1 VAWARPI
8 LIGTPFLG
16 KSISIL
22 KDTCQ
27 RADSHSVHW
36 TLSQL
41 SPYASSLSFWRKL
54 SVFNSLIRISI
65 ALQCGIRIAPSGL
78 RKENLLEGNHMRR
91 LLPCLSTIILVVLPL
106 ITDVASASDQTKDDD
121 RLRNCGTVLK
131 EILDVPDNIPQD
143 LLDKADC
150 VVVFPSVLKAAF
162 IVGGSYGRGAMSC
175 RRGEDF
181 RGPWGAPTMMALEGG
196 SFGFQ
201 IGGQATDFVLLVMNE
216 SGARGILAS
225 KVKLGGDASVAAG
238 PVGRDASADTDA
250 TLRSEILSYSR
261 ARGLF
266 AGVSLEGSTIRP
278 DNGDNRR
285 VYGRK
290 IPAREIVLSGTVAVP
305 PAAEQMTS
313 TLDARTPKHRP

>member
-1 VAWARPI
+1 MRK
-8 LIGTPFLG
+8 LLTCL
-16 KSISIL
+16 SSIL
-22 KDTCQ
+22 
-27 RADSHSVHW
+27 
-36 TLSQL
+36 
-41 SPYASSLSFWRKL
+41 
-54 SVFNSLIRISI
+54 
-65 ALQCGIRIAPSGL
+65 
-78 RKENLLEGNHMRR
+78 
-91 LLPCLSTIILVVLPL
+91 LVVAPL
-106 ITDVASASDQTKDDD
+106 LTKVASAADQAKDND

-131 EILDVPDNIPQD
+131 EILDVTENIPQD

-150 VVVFPSVLKAAF
+150 VVVFPSVVKAAF

-175 RRGEDF
+175 RTGEDF

-238 PVGRDASADTDA
+238 PVGRDASAETDA

-285 VYGRK
+285 VYGK
-290 IPAREIVLSGTVAVP
+290 QIPASTLVLSRRVAVP
-305 PAAEQMTS
+305 PAAERLVS
-313 TLDARTPKHRP
+313 TLDAKTPKHKS

>member
-1 VAWARPI
+1 MRKFLTSLTCI
-8 LIGTPFLG
+8 LF
-16 KSISIL
+16 
-22 KDTCQ
+22 
-27 RADSHSVHW
+27 V
-36 TLSQL
+36 
-41 SPYASSLSFWRKL
+41 
-54 SVFNSLIRISI
+54 
-65 ALQCGIRIAPSGL
+65 IAPL
-78 RKENLLEGNHMRR
+78 FEE
-91 LLPCLSTIILVVLPL
+91 VV
-106 ITDVASASDQTKDDD
+106 SAADHTKDDD

-131 EILDVPDNIPQD
+131 EILDVPDDIPQD

-175 RRGEDF
+175 RKGEDF

-225 KVKLGGDASVAAG
+225 KVKLGADASAAAG
-238 PVGRDASADTDA
+238 PVGRDSSAETDA

-290 IPAREIVLSGTVAVP
+290 IPAREIVLSGRVAAP
-305 PAAEQMTS
+305 PAAGQLIS
-313 TLDARTPKHRP
+313 TLEARTPKHKS

>member
-1 VAWARPI
+1 M
-8 LIGTPFLG
+8 
-16 KSISIL
+16 
-22 KDTCQ
+22 
-27 RADSHSVHW
+27 
-36 TLSQL
+36 
-41 SPYASSLSFWRKL
+41 RKL
-54 SVFNSLIRISI
+54 SSFLSSI
-65 ALQCGIRIAPSGL
+65 L
-78 RKENLLEGNHMRR
+78 
-91 LLPCLSTIILVVLPL
+91 LVVLPFL
-106 ITDVASASDQTKDDD
+106 AEVANASDKTKDDD
-121 RLRNCGTVLK
+121 RLRNCGSVLK

-175 RRGEDF
+175 RKGEDF

-196 SFGFQ
+196 SFGLQ

-278 DNGDNRR
+278 DNADNRR
-285 VYGRK
+285 VYGKK
-290 IPAREIVLSGTVAVP
+290 IPARDIVLSGRVTVP
-305 PAAEQMTS
+305 PAAEQLIS
-313 TLDARTPKHRP
+313 TLDAKTPRHKT

>member
-1 VAWARPI
+1 MRK
-8 LIGTPFLG
+8 FL
-16 KSISIL
+16 
-22 KDTCQ
+22 T
-27 RADSHSVHW
+27 
-36 TLSQL
+36 
-41 SPYASSLSFWRKL
+41 
-54 SVFNSLIRISI
+54 
-65 ALQCGIRIAPSGL
+65 
-78 RKENLLEGNHMRR
+78 
-91 LLPCLSTIILVVLPL
+91 CLSTVLLVVLPPL
-106 ITDVASASDQTKDDD
+106 AELVTAADKTKDDD
-121 RLRNCGTVLK
+121 RLKNCGSVLK

-150 VVVFPSVLKAAF
+150 VVVFPSVLKGAF

-175 RRGEDF
+175 RKGANF

-196 SFGFQ
+196 SVGFQ

-238 PVGRDASADTDA
+238 PVGRDSSAETDA

-285 VYGRK
+285 VYGK
-290 IPAREIVLSGTVAVP
+290 EIPAREIVLSGTVAVP
-305 PAAEQMTS
+305 PAAEQLIS
-313 TLDARTPKHRP
+313 TLDAKTPKHRT